1 MSEKIKIL
9 WADDEIDLLKPHIIF
24 LEQKGYD
31 VSTVKSG
38 NEVLDELEKDT
49 FDIIFLDENMP
60 GMTGVET
67 IKKIKQHFV
76 SLPIVMITKSEEEHI
91 MEDAIGSNIKDYLI
105 KPVNPHQIL
114 HCLKKHTENKRI
126 ITEKST
132 SDYQQ
137 QFRAISMKLMNRMNC
152 EEWMSMFRELT
163 FWDMEF
169 ENNIDQNVKEI
180 FYAQKEEA
188 NNLFCKFVT
197 QNYVDWINNKS
208 DDKPLMSHTILK
220 ERVFPEINNDRPTFL
235 IVIDNLRY
243 DQWKALQPTICEY
256 FRIDRDELYFS
267 ILPTATQ
274 YARNSLFAGL
284 MPSEIAKKYPNY
296 WIGENE
302 EGNKNEHEHL
312 LLDAYL
318 KRYGI
323 NIKHSY
329 SKALNAEFAKKINE
343 RLNTTLKTPLNVVI
357 YNFVDM
363 LSHAHTDVDIV
374 RELANNEASYRS
386 VTLSWFEHSPLLEM
400 LKYLAEKKA
409 KVFITTDHG
418 SIQIVNPIRIIGDKE
433 TSTNLRYKVGKNLNF
448 SEKDVF
454 SVNNPQDIYLPRLNI
469 SSKYIFA
476 TGNSYFIYPN
486 NYNYYV
492 NYFKNSFQHGGISME
507 EIMVPFA
514 SLTAK

>member
-1 MSEKIKIL
+1 M
-9 WADDEIDLLKPHIIF
+9 
-24 LEQKGYD
+24 
-31 VSTVKSG
+31 
-38 NEVLDELEKDT
+38 
-49 FDIIFLDENMP
+49 
-60 GMTGVET
+60 
-67 IKKIKQHFV
+67 
-76 SLPIVMITKSEEEHI
+76 
-91 MEDAIGSNIKDYLI
+91 
-105 KPVNPHQIL
+105 
-114 HCLKKHTENKRI
+114 
-126 ITEKST
+126 
-132 SDYQQ
+132 
-137 QFRAISMKLMNRMNC
+137 
-152 EEWMSMFRELT
+152 
-163 FWDMEF
+163 
-169 ENNIDQNVKEI
+169 
-180 FYAQKEEA
+180 
-188 NNLFCKFVT
+188 
-197 QNYVDWINNKS
+197 
-208 DDKPLMSHTILK
+208 
-220 ERVFPEINNDRPTFL
+220 
-235 IVIDNLRY
+235 
-243 DQWKALQPTICEY
+243 
-256 FRIDRDELYFS
+256 
-267 ILPTATQ
+267 
-274 YARNSLFAGL
+274 
-284 MPSEIAKKYPNY
+284 
-296 WIGENE
+296 
-302 EGNKNEHEHL
+302 

-329 SKALNAEFAKKINE
+329 SKVLNAEFAKKINE

-409 KVFITTDHG
+409 KVFITTDHV